1 MKKLLFS
8 LLLLCSMH
16 TLMFA
21 QFEDEGGN
29 DVLNT
34 EYQDNMFREGKIGIG
49 YNTPGS
55 LPSGF
60 GWRFL
65 LKDSAYAHVVGN
77 STVGSFAAGNKWLG
91 LGIGNPGG
99 SPNPYGL
106 ALVDNTNL
114 GFYNLINEVYEN
126 ATRTNTIAGF
136 GANGNNQNRFIVRA
150 YSGTNGATAQNIL
163 IADPNGAVGINAEPQ
178 ASFWV
183 DATLSNL
190 DSVPVRAIA
199 IRGNQPLPSSGSTR
213 TASAIGA
220 QANTSLAFNGIAV
233 EGLRAQ
239 IPDFATVAQTL
250 AGVATNLQTVKNPTA
265 TSALDVISPV
275 LTVTDEY
282 AELTW
287 QDLDFGGRVL
297 VDCDSFPDELYL
309 YDLQVNRRQVLER
322 KMSVTRK

>member
-21 QFEDEGGN
+21 QFEDAGGN

-55 LPSGF
+55 LPFGV

-77 STVGSFAAGNKWLG
+77 STFGSFAPGNKWLG

-178 ASFWV
+178 C
-183 DATLSNL
+183 
-190 DSVPVRAIA
+190 
-199 IRGNQPLPSSGSTR
+199 
-213 TASAIGA
+213 
-220 QANTSLAFNGIAV
+220 
-233 EGLRAQ
+233 
-239 IPDFATVAQTL
+239 
-250 AGVATNLQTVKNPTA
+250 
-265 TSALDVISPV
+265 
-275 LTVTDEY
+275 
-282 AELTW
+282 
-287 QDLDFGGRVL
+287 RV
-297 VDCDSFPDELYL
+297 
-309 YDLQVNRRQVLER
+309 Q
-322 KMSVTRK
+322 